1 VRLTDRF
8 PDDWYWDF
16 WVMQRFMSRVAIERA
31 LGAKPHPMRALAASA
46 LAGAAMAGITYRFL
60 RSGGDD

>member
-1 VRLTDRF
+1 
-8 PDDWYWDF
+8 
-16 WVMQRFMSRVAIERA
+16 MQKFMGRIAIDRA
-31 LGAKPHPMRALAASA
+31 LGAKPHPVRALAASA